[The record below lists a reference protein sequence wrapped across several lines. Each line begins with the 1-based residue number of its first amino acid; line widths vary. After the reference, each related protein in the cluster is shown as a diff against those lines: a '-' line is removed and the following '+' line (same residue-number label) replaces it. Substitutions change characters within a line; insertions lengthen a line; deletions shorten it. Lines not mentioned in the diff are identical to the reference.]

1 VNSQEEES
9 INKEKVP
16 EASLKEEEPIVCVE
30 KAEEIIEQV

>member
-9 INKEKVP
+9 INKEEVA
-16 EASLKEEEPIVCVE
+16 EASVKEEGPIVFVE